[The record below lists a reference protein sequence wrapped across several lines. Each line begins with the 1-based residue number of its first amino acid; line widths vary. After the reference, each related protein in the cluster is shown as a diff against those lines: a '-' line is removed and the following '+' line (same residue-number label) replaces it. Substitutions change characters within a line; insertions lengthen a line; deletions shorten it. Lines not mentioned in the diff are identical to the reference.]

1 MKDSTLKK
9 AADSE
14 PFLLVLSLLCIKCI
28 LQLETRRRILPGHR
42 VVSQNVLQQV
52 RVRKEDDPENGSKA
66 LVSDGGAGGGAVHL
80 VQDPEQGLDEALG
93 QVGVVLHQLCAG
105 VLPPHLLV
113 APWRYRHSG
122 LHISHCCGGLHLF
135 IAKSRQKQG
144 GAILQYYVE
153 RMPLH

>member
-52 RVRKEDDPENGSKA
+52 CVRKEDDPENGSKA

-80 VQDPEQGLDEALG
+80 VQDPE
-93 QVGVVLHQLCAG
+93 
-105 VLPPHLLV
+105 
-113 APWRYRHSG
+113 
-122 LHISHCCGGLHLF
+122 
-135 IAKSRQKQG
+135 
-144 GAILQYYVE
+144 
-153 RMPLH
+153 